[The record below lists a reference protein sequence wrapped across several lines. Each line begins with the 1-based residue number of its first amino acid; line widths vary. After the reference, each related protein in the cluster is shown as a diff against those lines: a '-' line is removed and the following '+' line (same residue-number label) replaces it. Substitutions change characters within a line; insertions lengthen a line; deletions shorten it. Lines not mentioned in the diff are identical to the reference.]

1 MKLSR
6 AEWGILWA
14 ATVILAL
21 MAGWQLGTGS
31 VRALEQSSAPAAAQT
46 QTPEE
51 TPSPTESEAPAG
63 PVDLNTAGLEELLTL
78 PGIGETRAKA
88 ILAFREEHGPFQYVE
103 DLIQVPGIGEGIL
116 EGLMDQTTVGG
127 TENAENSGG

>member
-1 MKLSR
+1 MKLTR

-31 VRALEQSSAPAAAQT
+31 VRELEQLSAPAAQT
-46 QTPEE
+46 QPAEE
-51 TPSPTESEAPAG
+51 EEPSPAESEAPAG
-63 PVDLNTAGLEELLTL
+63 PVDLNTAGLEELMTL
-78 PGIGETRAKA
+78 PGIGETRARA
-88 ILAFREEHGPFQYVE
+88 ILAYREEHGPFQYVE
-103 DLIQVPGIGEGIL
+103 DLIRVSGIGEGIL
-116 EGLMDQTTVGG
+116 EGLMDQATVGG